1 MKTKTLVIHPEDP
14 TTDFLKNIY
23 QGMGF
28 TEIRRNFN
36 SIELKA
42 LISEHDRIIMLGHG
56 FHLGL
61 LDHFKIVIDDSYAPL
76 LKEKE
81 LLGIWC
87 FAKEFFVRNELT
99 GFHTEMFI
107 SELPE
112 AILFGVKTNTREIEQ
127 SNDHFAHAVR
137 SNLFA
142 PQCFER
148 IYSSYDQL
156 ESHVARFNLK
166 RLCFRHASGD
176 FQGCEQVE
184 SNRLILKRLE
194 YLYRRFI

>member
-61 LDHFKIVIDDSYAPL
+61 LDHFKIVIDDSYAQI
-76 LKEKE
+76 
-81 LLGIWC
+81 G
-87 FAKEFFVRNELT
+87 R
-99 GFHTEMFI
+99 
-107 SELPE
+107 
-112 AILFGVKTNTREIEQ
+112 
-127 SNDHFAHAVR
+127 AHV
-137 SNLFA
+137 
-142 PQCFER
+142 
-148 IYSSYDQL
+148 
-156 ESHVARFNLK
+156 
-166 RLCFRHASGD
+166 
-176 FQGCEQVE
+176 
-184 SNRLILKRLE
+184 
-194 YLYRRFI
+194 